1 MIELKIDTETYQMP
15 STANDF
21 TQEQLLF
28 LANLCQKAISVEE
41 LKTKLFLCCIGGQI
55 YTQTTKDK
63 RHILCVQKHKYALTP
78 TQFVVLTSV
87 FDFLFDKINDAIV
100 VKPQLTKQIFPTIQA
115 GCKMLYGCDDAMT
128 DFTYE
133 QFIYMM
139 EYASQGNTDAIIACM
154 YLPVKGKFDAA
165 TVLKESLNT
174 AKLSP
179 NMRLIIT
186 WFYNSTMEFLSKRFP
201 HCFSGG
207 SSSKSNSFD
216 TQNRII
222 DHLAHNDVTKKEI
235 IRKSM
240 LYDVLYTLELSTQNK

>member
-1 MIELKIDTETYQMP
+1 MLELKIDTETYQMP
-15 STANDF
+15 SEANDF
-21 TQEQLLF
+21 TPDQLLF
-28 LANLCQKAISVEE
+28 LATLCQTTIKVEE
-41 LKTKLFLCCIGGQI
+41 LKMKLFLHCIGGQI

-63 RHILCVQKHKYALTP
+63 RHILCIDKHKYALTP

-87 FDFLFDKINDAIV
+87 FDFLFVKIDETIV
-100 VKPQLTKQIFPTIQA
+100 VKPQLTKQIFPVIQA
-115 GCKMLYGCDDAMT
+115 GCKMVYGCDDAMT
-128 DFTYE
+128 DMTYE
-133 QFIYMM
+133 QFIYLM
-139 EYASQGNTDAIIACM
+139 EYASQGNTDAMIACM
-154 YLPVKGKFDAA
+154 YLPTKGVFNPAVVA
-165 TVLKESLNT
+165 TESLNA
-174 AKLSP
+174 AKISP